1 MADLAPDAPP
11 GAHYAQEI
19 ARRVRTAMT
28 ERGLSQQELAD
39 AAGVGQRTVSRVLLG
54 DVYCDVAT
62 LARLEQAL
70 RVSLYPADWFTREL

>member
-1 MADLAPDAPP
+1 MADLAGAPP

-19 ARRVRTAMT
+19 ARRLKAAMKD
-28 ERGLSQQELAD
+28 RGLSQQTLAD

-70 RVSLYPADWFTREL
+70 GVNLYPADWANREL